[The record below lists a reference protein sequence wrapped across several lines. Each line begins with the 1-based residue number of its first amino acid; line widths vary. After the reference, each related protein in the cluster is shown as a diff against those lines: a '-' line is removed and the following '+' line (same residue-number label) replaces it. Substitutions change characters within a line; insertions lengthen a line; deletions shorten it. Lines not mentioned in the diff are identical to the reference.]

1 MQQTIMN
8 KNEVLKKY
16 FGYDS
21 FRKGQ
26 EILINSILQEKDVLG
41 IMPTG
46 AGKSL
51 CYQVPALML
60 SGITLVVSP
69 LISLM
74 KDQVRALNEAGV
86 HAAYI
91 NSSLTERQIAMALA
105 NAKNRQY
112 KIIYVAPERLE
123 TENFLSFAMNTEI
136 SMVTV
141 DEAHCISQWGQDFR
155 PSYLNIVKIIAA
167 LPKRPIVSAFTAT
180 ATKNVKDDI
189 ICVLGL
195 KDPDILVTG
204 FDRKNLYFEVN
215 EIKQKSEYLLRYVKK
230 HKKESGIIYCATRKN
245 VDTVYEMLKSNKI
258 LVTKYHAGLSGEERR
273 ENQDA
278 FIYDEKP
285 VIVATNAFGMGID
298 KSNVRYVI
306 HYNMPQSLENYYQEA
321 GRAGRDGERADCILL
336 YSAQDVMINKYLL
349 ENKEVRADMT
359 IEESLAVQERDR
371 KRLRSMTYYSTT
383 KNCLRE
389 YILKYFGE
397 KAECRC
403 ENCSNCLTGFEERDV
418 TSEAVH
424 IIECVRELRER
435 FGINVVIGV
444 LRGEKKSKLLSY
456 GFDKLHSYGAE
467 EENSEKYL
475 KQVFH
480 ELVIGEYL
488 YTTEDR
494 YALVRL
500 TKEGLNLSGSG
511 KKIQIKV
518 SKQAE
523 VQTQQEGKKSQKQRI
538 SDVLTSRGFDLFEK
552 LREVRFQLA
561 KEEGMPPYIICSDKT
576 LADMCVKLP
585 FCKEEMLEVNGVGEN
600 KYEKYG
606 EAFLTA
612 IREFTGGKKDALYYE
627 KLNTER
633 KEDEETLKSKR
644 QGKTI

>member
-1 MQQTIMN
+1 MN
-8 KNEVLKKY
+8 KNEVLKKF

-26 EILINSILQEKDVLG
+26 EILINSMLQGRDVLG

-51 CYQVPALML
+51 CYQIPALMF
-60 SGITLVVSP
+60 SGITLVISP

-74 KDQVRALNEAGV
+74 KDQVRALNEAGI

-91 NSSLTERQIAMALA
+91 NSSLTERQIVMALA
-105 NAKNRQY
+105 NAKNGQY

-123 TENFLSFAMNTEI
+123 TGGFLDFAMNAEI

-155 PSYLNIVKIIAA
+155 PSYLNIVKLIAT
-167 LPKRPIVSAFTAT
+167 LPKRPVVSAFTAT
-180 ATKNVKDDI
+180 ATQSVKDDI

-195 KDPDILVTG
+195 KEPDILVTG
-204 FDRKNLYFEVN
+204 FDRENLYFGVN
-215 EIKQKSEYLLRYVKK
+215 EIKQKSDYVLNYVKT
-230 HKKESGIIYCATRKN
+230 HKEESGVIYCATRKN
-245 VDTVYEMLKSNKI
+245 VDMVYEILKNKSI
-258 LVTKYHAGLSGEERR
+258 SVTKYHAGLSAEERR

-285 VIVATNAFGMGID
+285 VIVATNAFGMGIN

-371 KRLRSMTYYSTT
+371 KRLQSMTYYSTT
-383 KNCLRE
+383 KDCLRE

-397 KAECRC
+397 KAQCRC
-403 ENCSNCLTGFEERDV
+403 ENCSNCLADFEERDV

-444 LRGEKKSKLLSY
+444 LRGDKKSRLLSY
-456 GFDKLHSYGAE
+456 GFDKLQSYGAE
-467 EENSEKYL
+467 KESSEKYL

-480 ELVIGEYL
+480 ELVTEKYL

-500 TKEGLNLSGSG
+500 TKEGANLDGSG
-511 KKIQIKV
+511 QKIKIKI

-523 VQTQQEGKKSQKQRI
+523 VQKQQEGKKRQKQRI

-561 KEEGMPPYIICSDKT
+561 KEEGMPPYIIASDKT

-585 FCKEEMLEVNGVGEN
+585 FCKEEMLEVSGVGEN
-600 KYEKYG
+600 KYQKYG

-612 IREFTGGKKDALYYE
+612 IREFVNGKKEILYYE
-627 KLNTER
+627 KLNTE
-633 KEDEETLKSKR
+633 KEGSKLKKK
-644 QGKTI
+644 GKKNLN

>member
-1 MQQTIMN
+1 MN
-8 KNEVLKKY
+8 KNEVLKKF

-26 EILINSILQEKDVLG
+26 EILINSMLQGRDVLG

-51 CYQVPALML
+51 CYQIPALMF
-60 SGITLVVSP
+60 SGITLVISP

-91 NSSLTERQIAMALA
+91 NSSLTERQIVMALA
-105 NAKNRQY
+105 NAKNGQY

-123 TENFLSFAMNTEI
+123 TGGFLDFAMNAEI

-155 PSYLNIVKIIAA
+155 PSYLNIVKLIAA
-167 LPKRPIVSAFTAT
+167 LPKRPVVSAFTAT
-180 ATKNVKDDI
+180 ATQSVKDDI

-195 KDPDILVTG
+195 KEPDILVTG
-204 FDRKNLYFEVN
+204 FDRENLYFGVN
-215 EIKQKSEYLLRYVKK
+215 EIKQKSDYVLNYVKT
-230 HKKESGIIYCATRKN
+230 HKEESGVIYCATRKN
-245 VDTVYEMLKSNKI
+245 VDMVYEILKDKSI
-258 LVTKYHAGLSGEERR
+258 PVTKYHAGLSAEERR
-273 ENQDA
+273 ENQDS

-285 VIVATNAFGMGID
+285 VIVATNAFGMGIN

-336 YSAQDVMINKYLL
+336 YSTQDVMINKYLL

-371 KRLRSMTYYSTT
+371 KRLQSMAYYSTT
-383 KNCLRE
+383 KDCLRE

-397 KAECRC
+397 KAQCRC
-403 ENCSNCLTGFEERDV
+403 ENCSNCLADFEERDV

-444 LRGEKKSKLLSY
+444 LRGDKKSRLLSY
-456 GFDKLHSYGAE
+456 GFDKLQSYGAE
-467 EENSEKYL
+467 KESSEKYL

-480 ELVIGEYL
+480 ELVTGKYL

-494 YALVRL
+494 YELVRL
-500 TKEGLNLSGSG
+500 TKEGANLAGSG
-511 KKIQIKV
+511 QKIKIKI
-518 SKQAE
+518 SKQEE
-523 VQTQQEGKKSQKQRI
+523 VQKQQEGKKRQKQRI

-561 KEEGMPPYIICSDKT
+561 KEEGMPPYIIASDKT

-585 FCKEEMLEVNGVGEN
+585 FCKEEMLEVSGVGEN
-600 KYEKYG
+600 KYQKYG

-612 IREFTGGKKDALYYE
+612 IREFVNGKKEILYYE
-627 KLNTER
+627 KLNTE
-633 KEDEETLKSKR
+633 KEGSKLKKK
-644 QGKTI
+644 GKKNLN